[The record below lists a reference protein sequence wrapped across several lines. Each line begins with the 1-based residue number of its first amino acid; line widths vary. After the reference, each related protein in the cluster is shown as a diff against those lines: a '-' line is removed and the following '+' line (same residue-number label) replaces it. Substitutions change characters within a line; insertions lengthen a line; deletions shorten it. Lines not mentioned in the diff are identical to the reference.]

1 VQIFNAG
8 GVRMIDL
15 KADLLD
21 VLQKKDLISLRR
33 MLKEFDSFQTA
44 EIIEE
49 LPKPNDVFLFRLL
62 PRELAKEIFKHLSQ
76 EKQEEIV
83 ESFAKNLGEITNLL
97 NDLNPD
103 DRTAFLEELPGEVT
117 QKLLQLLSDQERS
130 VAINLLGYPEDSIGR
145 LMTPEYVSVKPSFS
159 IAKTLDH
166 IRKFGHDSETLN
178 NIYVV
183 DDNQKLIDEV
193 RIKEIILASPEKLI
207 SDLMDYRFVALKSHD
222 DQESAIK
229 IFSDYDRVALP
240 VVDSNGIL
248 LGIVTIDDVMDV
260 AEEETTEDF
269 HKFGSF
275 HQAILNP
282 LRTRVV
288 QLYKKRIV
296 WLITLVFVNVFSS
309 AAIASYEEVIQSV
322 VALVFFLPLLIGSG
336 GNAGS
341 QAATL
346 MIRSLVLGEVQI
358 RDWLRLLGRE
368 FLVSF
373 LLGITMAAGVAIVSG
388 LRTPEIMVVVS
399 LTMVLVVMTGSL
411 VGLLLPFIFTKLK
424 LDPATASGPLVT
436 SIADICGVVIYF
448 SIATWYFG
456 M

>member
-1 VQIFNAG
+1 MTDFKSQ
-8 GVRMIDL
+8 
-15 KADLLD
+15 LLEH
-21 VLQKKDLISLRR
+21 LQKKNLISLRQS
-33 MLKEFDSFQTA
+33 LKELDSFQIA
-44 EIIEE
+44 DIIEE
-49 LPKPNDVFLFRLL
+49 IANPNDVFLFRLL

-83 ESFAKNLGEITNLL
+83 ESFAKNLSEVTTLL
-97 NDLNPD
+97 NDLDPD

-117 QKLLQLLSDQERS
+117 RKLLQLLSEQERNI
-130 VAINLLGYPEDSIGR
+130 AIKLLGYPEDSIGR
-145 LMTPEYVSVKPSFS
+145 LMTPEYVSVKPSFT
-159 IAKTLDH
+159 IAKTLEH

-183 DDNQKLIDEV
+183 DDSHKLIDEI
-193 RIKEIILASPEKLI
+193 RIKEIILAAPERLI
-207 SDLMDYRFVALKSHD
+207 SDLMDYRFVALKPND
-222 DQESAIK
+222 DQESAIRT
-229 IFSDYDRVALP
+229 FSDSDRGALP
-240 VVDSNGIL
+240 VIDDNGIL
-248 LGIVTIDDVMDV
+248 LGIVTHDDMMDV

-269 HKFGSF
+269 YKFGSF
-275 HQAILNP
+275 QDAVLNP

-296 WLITLVFVNVFSS
+296 WLIVLVFVNVFSG
-309 AAIASYEEVIQSV
+309 AAIANFENVIQSV
-322 VALVFFLPLLIGSG
+322 VSLVFFLPLLIGSG

-346 MIRSLVLGEVQI
+346 MIRSLVLKEVQVK
-358 RDWLRLLGRE
+358 DWFRLLGRE

-373 LLGITMAAGVAIVSG
+373 LLGITMAAGVGLVAG
-388 LRTPEIMVVVS
+388 LRTPEIMAVVS
-399 LTMVLVVMTGSL
+399 LTMILVVMTGSL

-448 SIATWYFG
+448 SIASWYFG